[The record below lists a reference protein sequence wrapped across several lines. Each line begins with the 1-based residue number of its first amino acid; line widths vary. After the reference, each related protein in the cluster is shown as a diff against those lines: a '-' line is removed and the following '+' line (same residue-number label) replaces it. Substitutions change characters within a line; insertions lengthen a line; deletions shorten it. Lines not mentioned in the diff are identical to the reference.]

1 VVLCFRHWFRLVT
14 PKITIQLVPS
24 ASTQEKNM
32 RYDRPND
39 PNAGRL
45 IESLRYLGYGNYE
58 AIADLVDNSID
69 AEAGRVSIRVQ
80 QRSGLPYISI
90 ADDGLGMSKEVLD
103 QAMRLGSLTSRDLNS
118 DLGKFGMGLVTASL
132 SVAKKCYVIT
142 RTEEG
147 CWSSA
152 WDVDEVVARN
162 AFVKHLDSATKE
174 EIEILGQEIGN
185 DSSGTLVILTNCDNL
200 SNRNM
205 SAFASRLKSHIG
217 RVHRYFIQSGKEF
230 RINDEI
236 VSPIDPLQLN
246 DSNTKIVIDEEF
258 QIRSSDAGQDK
269 NESVRARIVLVPEV
283 PAHELDVSRSMKAQG
298 FYIMRNQREIMDAV
312 TLNFFT
318 KHNDFNRMRA
328 ELFFPGT
335 LDRMVGIEF
344 TKRQVSLDQSL
355 YDQLASTLI
364 PTCRAIKRQE
374 ATKKRFETSEA
385 QDQLHKQSA
394 KAIAEKDKLLIK
406 PKAVVEKRQARKNI
420 GNGHSGKA
428 EPERERKNLTRTQAL
443 ETRLNCEIREERL
456 GPNGQIYECD
466 LEGRKIVLR
475 YNVEHPF
482 YQRFIVDN
490 VSDGRLVTAAD
501 FLIYSMA
508 TAELRMLDDG
518 ELDAVNNF
526 KAVMSGNLRTL
537 LN

>member
-1 VVLCFRHWFRLVT
+1 
-14 PKITIQLVPS
+14 
-24 ASTQEKNM
+24 M

-45 IESLRYLGYGNYE
+45 VESLRYLGYGNYE

-69 AEAGRVSIRVQ
+69 ADARFISIRVQ
-80 QRSGLPYISI
+80 QRSNQPYISI
-90 ADDGLGMSKEVLD
+90 GDRGSGMAKDIVD
-103 QAMRLGSLTSRDLNS
+103 QAMRLGSMTSRDLNS

-132 SVAKKCYVIT
+132 SIAKRCHVIT
-142 RTEEG
+142 RTDEG

-152 WDVDEVVARN
+152 WDVDEVVAKN
-162 AFVKHLDSATKE
+162 AFLKHLDTATPE
-174 EIEILGQEIGN
+174 EVRDLDAEIGEAA
-185 DSSGTLVILTNCDNL
+185 SGTLLILTKCDNL

-205 SAFASRLKSHIG
+205 SAFSSTLRNHIG
-217 RVHRYFIQSGKEF
+217 RVHRYFIDAG
-230 RINDEI
+230 RRILINDE
-236 VSPIDPLQLN
+236 VVASIDPLQLG
-246 DSNTKIVIDEEF
+246 DPATETVIDEIFSIKVSE
-258 QIRSSDAGQDK
+258 DGQEK
-269 NESVRARIVLVPEV
+269 QESVRARIVLVPEN
-283 PAHELDVSRSMKAQG
+283 PANELEVGRSMKAQG
-298 FYIMRNQREIMDAV
+298 FYVMRNQREIMNAV

-318 KHNDFNRMRA
+318 KHNDFNRMRG

-335 LDRMVGIEF
+335 LDRLVGVEF
-344 TKRQVSLDQSL
+344 TKRQVNLEQSL
-355 YDQLASTLI
+355 HDQLASTLI
-364 PTCRAIKRQE
+364 PTCRTIKRRE
-374 ATKKRFETSEA
+374 ATKKRAETSEV
-385 QDQLHKQSA
+385 QLQLHKQSA

-406 PKAVVEKRQARKNI
+406 PKAEIEKRQPRKNV
-420 GNGHSGKA
+420 GNGLSPRS

-443 ETRLNCEIREERL
+443 ETRLNCEIREEKL

-466 LEGRKIVLR
+466 MEGRRLILR

-490 VSDGRLVTAAD
+490 INDGRLVTAAD

-518 ELDAVNNF
+518 DLDAVNNF